1 MILALP
7 FLGLLALSFAWLLLP
22 LLPGLREVLRPT
34 DIAPLKVVDRASGH
48 VAHFARNFRHYLEQQ
63 VSGLPAEAQAGDFFG
78 RLPDGT
84 AFLRVHKQS
93 DAIAR
98 EASQG
103 LQSQLVVIDTPA
115 TLTGNETFLM
125 ELYARAPLT
134 GGPNAVYRAIYGE
147 HELVLGDDSA
157 VLRWAHASGRLTV
170 GNRCTMRGRLSS
182 DESVRLGSSVVV
194 ERVGAPVI
202 SVGEPADLPP
212 DLPSTLPLC
221 PLPAGA
227 RTIGNFV
234 RVEGDFTVT
243 EGTRIA
249 GHLVVAGRTRIG
261 MGAIVEGS
269 VKSHGDLVLA
279 AESRIRGAAVTRA
292 AMLIGPAAWI
302 EGPAIAEARLDIGR
316 GAVIGSPD
324 SPATASAPVV
334 ELGQGASVY
343 GQISAMGGA
352 RTL

>member
-7 FLGLLALSFAWLLLP
+7 FLGLLTLTLAWFLLP

-48 VAHFARNFRHYLEQQ
+48 VAHFARNFRRYLEQQ
-63 VSGLPAEAQAGDFFG
+63 VAGLPTEAQAGDFFG

-84 AFLRVHKQS
+84 PFLRVHKQS
-93 DAIAR
+93 DAIER
-98 EASQG
+98 EARQG

-115 TLTGNETFLM
+115 TLTGGETFLM
-125 ELYARAPLT
+125 ELYVRASMV
-134 GGPNAVYRAIYGE
+134 GGPGAVYRAVYAE
-147 HELVLGDDSA
+147 HDLVLGDDSA
-157 VLRWAHASGRLTV
+157 VLRWAHACGRLTV
-170 GNRCTMRGRLSS
+170 GNRCTVRGRLSS
-182 DESVRLGSSVVV
+182 DALVRLGGSVVF

-212 DLPSTLPLC
+212 DLPSALPLC

-234 RVEGDFTVT
+234 RIQGDFTVPD
-243 EGTRIA
+243 GTRIA

-261 MGAIVEGS
+261 LGAIVEGS
-269 VKSHGDLVLA
+269 VKSYGDLVLA

-292 AMLIGPAAWI
+292 SLSIGPAAWV
-302 EGPAIAEARLDIGR
+302 EGPAIAEARLSLDR
-316 GAVIGSPD
+316 GAVIGGPD
-324 SPATASAPVV
+324 TPATASAPVI
-334 ELGQGASVY
+334 ELAQGATVY

>member
-1 MILALP
+1 VILALP
-7 FLGLLALSFAWLLLP
+7 FLGLFGLTLLWFLLP
-22 LLPGLREVLRPT
+22 LVPALREFLRPT
-34 DIAPLKVVDRASGH
+34 DITPLKVVDRASGH
-48 VAHFARNFRHYLEQQ
+48 VAHFARNFRRYLEQQ
-63 VSGLPAEAQAGDFFG
+63 VAGLPTEAQAGDFFG

-84 AFLRVHKQS
+84 PFLRVHKQS

-98 EASQG
+98 EARQG
-103 LQSQLVVIDTPA
+103 LQSQLVVIDAQT
-115 TLTGNETFLM
+115 TLAGSETFLM

-134 GGPNAVYRAIYGE
+134 GGAGAVYRAVYAE
-147 HELVLGDDSA
+147 HELVLGNDSA
-157 VLRWAHASGRLTV
+157 VLRWAHACGRLIV
-170 GNRCTMRGRLSS
+170 GDRCTIRGRLSS
-182 DESVRLGSSVVV
+182 DESVRLGASVVF

-221 PLPAGA
+221 PLPADA

-234 RVEGDFTVT
+234 RVEGDFTVQ

-261 MGAIVEGS
+261 MGAIVEGN
-269 VKSHGDLVLA
+269 VKSHGDLVLG
-279 AESRIRGAAVTRA
+279 AESRVRGAAVTRG
-292 AMLIGPAAWI
+292 AMSIGAAAWV
-302 EGPAIAEARLDIGR
+302 EGPAIAEARLDLSR
-316 GAVIGSPD
+316 GALIGSPTV
-324 SPATASAPVV
+324 PATASAPII
-334 ELGQGASVY
+334 ELAQGATVY